1 MSVNQDYDVAFFRL
15 VAAISAE
22 FVLSSAN
29 EVDDVINKAI
39 ARIGMFYG
47 ADRCYV
53 FMFSADLV
61 TASNTHEWCA
71 SDVSPQKSCLQ
82 NLASAEFGGWFSS
95 WQEGEISR
103 IADIS
108 VLEHTSNEYQLLAS
122 QGIKSLLM
130 IPLRSNTRLIGM
142 FGIDMVKQLQG
153 WPEAEVAGLSLIAG
167 NICGVLLRKEAEEKA
182 ESLAF
187 YDPVT
192 GLANRQLMLD
202 RIEQAQRQSHRNQF
216 YVALLFI
223 DVDDFKTLNDSLGFT
238 KGDEVLKLIGQALQ
252 SVLPQGD
259 TIGRFSAD
267 EFLVLSELFTAE
279 RCKAVQAIT
288 ELAASL
294 QHTVISNQNLMSIR
308 EKNTISIGC
317 TLFLGGQHD
326 TDVLITQA
334 DLATYQVKQ
343 AGGNGL
349 SFFDITLQ
357 EQANQRLNLAKEL
370 RQALNQAQFELFY
383 QPQLVHPGVVLGAEV
398 LLRWRHPERGLLGPD
413 AFIRFAE
420 ETGLIVE
427 IGEYVLF
434 HACKQLAVWQQTPS
448 TARLELS
455 VNISA
460 KQLKQ
465 ANFSDKVLD
474 IIKHTA
480 IDASALKLELTESV
494 LVEDFDNVV
503 GIMQILQAK
512 GIRFSLDDFG
522 TGYSSLVYLKR
533 LPLYQLKVDRSFV
546 ADLLTDENDQAIAKM
561 IILLGQTLGLEVMAE
576 GVETVEQLKTLFKL
590 GCYHYQGY
598 YFSKPLPLN
607 LFEHYLAKASGGLI

>member
-1 MSVNQDYDVAFFRL
+1 M
-15 VAAISAE
+15 
-22 FVLSSAN
+22 
-29 EVDDVINKAI
+29 
-39 ARIGMFYG
+39 GTFYG

-53 FMFSADLV
+53 FMFSVDLV

-71 SDVSPQKSCLQ
+71 LGVSPQKSFLQ
-82 NLASAEFGGWFSS
+82 NLASAEFGSWFSS
-95 WQEGEISR
+95 WQEGEITI

-108 VLEHTSNEYQLLAS
+108 VLNHTSNEYQLLAS

-142 FGIDMVKQLQG
+142 FGIDMVKQLQD
-153 WPEAEVAGLSLIAG
+153 WSEAEVAGLSLIAG
-167 NICGVLLRKEAEEKA
+167 NIGGALLRKEAEEKA

-187 YDPVT
+187 YDTVT

-202 RIEQAQRQSHRNQF
+202 RIHQAQLQSNRNLF

-223 DVDDFKTLNDSLGFT
+223 DVDDFKTLNDSLGFS
-238 KGDEVLKLIGQALQ
+238 KGDELLKLIGQALQ
-252 SVLPQGD
+252 AVLPQGD

-267 EFLVLSELFTAE
+267 EFLVLSELFTAD
-279 RCKAVQAIT
+279 RNKAVQAVT
-288 ELAASL
+288 ELAARL
-294 QHTVISNQNLMSIR
+294 QHALLFNQDLMSLR

-357 EQANQRLNLAKEL
+357 DQAYQRLTLAQEL
-370 RQALNQAQFELFY
+370 QQALNEEQFELFY

-398 LLRWRHPERGLLGPD
+398 LLRWRHPERGLLSPD

-427 IGEYVLF
+427 MGEYVLF
-434 HACKQLAVWQQTPS
+434 HACKQLAIWQQTPS

-494 LVEDFDNVV
+494 LVEDFENIVSV
-503 GIMQILQAK
+503 MQILQAK

-576 GVETVEQLKTLFKL
+576 GVETVEQLKILYKL

-607 LFEHYLAKASGGLI
+607 EFEHYLVKASGGLI